1 MPKKTYI
8 VELSSEE
15 RHELTRLVRTGKA
28 AAYRRRHAEILLKS
42 DAGSE
47 GPSWSD
53 ARIAEA
59 LDVGTATVERLRKR
73 FVTEGLEAALGRR
86 KTQRVSLRRLDGD
99 GEAKLI
105 ALACSEAPEGRRRW
119 TLRLLAER
127 MVALEYVDRL
137 SKNTVHR
144 LLKKTSLSLGPD

>member
-1 MPKKTYI
+1 MPRTIYI
-8 VELSSEE
+8 VELTGEE
-15 RHELTRLVRTGKA
+15 REDLTKLVRTGKV
-28 AAYRRRHAEILLKS
+28 AAYKRRHAEILLRS

-59 LDVGTATVERLRKR
+59 LDIGTATVERLRKR

-86 KTQRVSLRRLDGD
+86 KTERMSLRRLDGD

-105 ALACSEAPEGRRRW
+105 ALVCGEAPEGYSRW

-144 LLKKTSLSLGPD
+144 LLKKTKLSLG